1 MPVRIAAD
9 VGGTFTDVAVFDP
22 ARGMLSLGKSLTT
35 PAQLVEGIEAGVA
48 EAGTSFGQAD
58 LFLHGS
64 TVAINALLERKGA
77 RTALLTTRGFRD
89 VYEIGRIN
97 RPDAYNLF
105 FRKHEPLVPRSLR
118 FEITERVSASGEII
132 TALDE
137 SEFEAIAQMLASE
150 KIEALAILFLHCY
163 ANPSHE
169 ERAKAFFE
177 GRFPDMFVTAS
188 HELSQ
193 EYREFERTSTV
204 AANAW
209 VGRTVRDYIAGIDAH
224 LAKEQFSG
232 RFLVMQSTGGLF
244 ASDRARSECV
254 RMLESGPAAGVI
266 GTQALCPQLGLT
278 HAIAFDMGGTTAKA
292 GVVIHGRAL
301 SANSVMIGG
310 YAEGL
315 PIQIPMLD
323 IQEVGTGGGSIARL
337 AEGGGVRVGPDSAG
351 AVPGPA
357 CYGRGGEA
365 ATVTDANLVLGRLAP
380 DRFLGG
386 EMQLDAVAAERAIR
400 DGLAAPTGLSV
411 EKAADGI
418 LRIAVAQMAHV
429 VKRVTTERGLDAR
442 DFTMVAYGGAGPLHA
457 VAVASELSIARV
469 VIPFA
474 PGHFSAIGMLMADL
488 RRDAVRTLFARL
500 AQIDFDQ
507 VDAVFTEMA
516 QAARAEI
523 APCLS
528 AGAALSVEV
537 GADMRYIGQEHAVSV
552 ALEAV
557 MFERRD
563 RSAIKRAFD
572 AAHES
577 RYGYASPDEGAEIV
591 SLRCTVTGAMPKP
604 DWPRVAAG
612 QRAPVAAAMRGQRPV
627 WFTGFGSVNT
637 ATYHRPALL
646 AGNRIDGP
654 ALIEEHATTTVVP
667 PGAAVAVDSFGNLII
682 EVRAS

>member
-22 ARGMLSLGKSLTT
+22 ARGALSLGKALTT
-35 PAQLVEGIEAGVA
+35 PAHLVDGIEAGVA
-48 EAGTSFGQAD
+48 QANTRFGQAD

-77 RTALLTTRGFRD
+77 KTALLTTRGFRD

-105 FRKHEPLVPRSLR
+105 FRKHIPLVPRSLR
-118 FEITERVSASGEII
+118 FEVEERVSAAGVIV
-132 TALDE
+132 TGLDE
-137 SEFEAIAQMLASE
+137 AGLEPVAQALAASGV
-150 KIEALAILFLHCY
+150 EALAILFLHCY

-169 ERAKAFFE
+169 KQAKAFFE
-177 GRFPDMFVTAS
+177 RRFPGMFVTAS

-209 VGRTVRDYIAGIDAH
+209 VGRTVRDYIAGIEQH
-224 LAKEQFSG
+224 LKRERFEG

-244 ASDRARSECV
+244 ASERARSECV

-266 GTQALCPQLGLT
+266 GTQALCPLLGLT

-301 SANSVMIGG
+301 AANSVMVGG

-337 AEGGGVRVGPDSAG
+337 ADGGGVRVGPDSAG

-386 EMQLDAVAAERAIR
+386 DMKLDAEAAHQAIQR
-400 DGLAAPTGLSV
+400 GLATPTGLSV
-411 EKAADGI
+411 EQAADGI

-457 VAVASELSIARV
+457 VAVASELSIGRV

-488 RRDAVRTLFARL
+488 RRDAVRTLFAKL
-500 AQIDFDQ
+500 ALLDFDG
-507 VDAVFTEMA
+507 VDEVFVEME

-523 APCLS
+523 APCLP
-528 AGAALSVEV
+528 AGARLAVEV
-537 GADMRYIGQEHAVSV
+537 GADMRYVGQEHAVSV
-552 ALEAV
+552 ALEAG
-557 MFERRD
+557 MFAARD
-563 RSAIKRAFD
+563 RAAIKQAFD
-572 AAHES
+572 VAHES
-577 RYGYASPDEGAEIV
+577 RYGYSSPDEGAELV
-591 SLRCTVTGAMPKP
+591 SLRCTVTGEMPKP
-604 DWPRVAAG
+604 DWPTVVAG
-612 QRAPVAAAMRGQRPV
+612 TETPVREAERGTRRV
-627 WFTGFGSVNT
+627 WFTGFGALAA
-637 ATYHRPALL
+637 ATYYRPALR
-646 AGNRIDGP
+646 AGNRIIGP
-654 ALIEEHATTTVVP
+654 ALVEEHATTTVVP
-667 PGAAVAVDSFGNLII
+667 PGASLSVDRHGNLII